1 MNDMSNNTSKKW
13 DKENMRTV
21 SCRLRK
27 DEAEAFKRL
36 CASKGVTVH
45 SALARYIRLA
55 IHDLPIDRPEEEG
68 QKLVNQNI
76 ALRQKIAYLTREVER
91 WKEIAKSHDE
101 IIDLWLRSAD
111 RKL

>member
-1 MNDMSNNTSKKW
+1 MNDMSNNTSKEW

-27 DEAEAFKRL
+27 EEAVAFKRL
-36 CASKGVTVH
+36 CESKGTTVH
-45 SALARYIRLA
+45 AAIARYIRLT
-55 IHDLPIDRPEEEG
+55 IHGLPIDGPEEEG

-76 ALRQKIAYLTREVER
+76 ALRQKLAYLTREVEN

>member
-1 MNDMSNNTSKKW
+1 MSSNPNKEW

-27 DEAEAFKRL
+27 DDAVAFKNL
-36 CASKGVTVH
+36 CESKGTTVH
-45 SALARYIRLA
+45 AALSRYIRTALQN
-55 IHDLPIDRPEEEG
+55 IPIDASAEG
-68 QKLVNQNI
+68 QNLVNQNI
-76 ALRQKIAYLTREVER
+76 ALRQKLAVVTQQRDNYAQ
-91 WKEIAKSHDE
+91 IAKQHEE

>member
-1 MNDMSNNTSKKW
+1 MNNNPNKEW

-27 DEAEAFKRL
+27 EDAVAFKNL
-36 CASKGVTVH
+36 CASKGTTVH
-45 SALARYIRLA
+45 AALSRYIRTALQN
-55 IHDLPIDRPEEEG
+55 IPIDTSSEG
-68 QKLVNQNI
+68 QNLVNQNI
-76 ALRQKIAYLTREVER
+76 ALRQKLAVVTQQRDNYAQ
-91 WKEIAKSHDE
+91 IAKQHEE